1 MFGMIKLKQDE
12 IVVTKEFLNE
22 LKEKA
27 EIADTKENNNAS
39 LDTATTILTNAQN
52 VNSASKN
59 RLQSI
64 ETTQSIIDGFID
76 KSIDIK
82 NTSMRSQETATKTLT
97 STGDSSEYI
106 NRLSA
111 TLEKNH
117 ELTNEFQ
124 EQLSELYEK
133 INDINTLVD
142 SIKDI
147 ADQTNLLALNAAIE
161 AARAGE
167 HGRGFAVV
175 ADEVRKLAE
184 STNKA
189 ADQVQME
196 MSMIRGISSDV
207 TERQDGML
215 KGIDESVEIA
225 SEAVNILTE
234 LGDNANNNIQE
245 IDTTLDII
253 DAQLQDSQVIKDDM
267 HKLVDDTKDAIE
279 GSQKN
284 IDLAQ
289 SLMDNLKK

>member
-1 MFGMIKLKQDE
+1 MFGMIKLKNNE
-12 IVVTKEFLNE
+12 IIITKELLQELEDRANE
-22 LKEKA
+22 SQRV
-27 EIADTKENNNAS
+27 DTSSS
-39 LDTATTILTNAQN
+39 LETANIICTNAQN
-52 VNSASKN
+52 VNSVSKN

-64 ETTQSIIDGFID
+64 EKTQTIVDGFIN

-82 NTSMRSQETATKTLT
+82 STTERSQDTANKTLD
-97 STGDSSEYI
+97 STNKSTQHI
-106 NRLSA
+106 NTLSF

-117 ELTNEFQ
+117 DLTNEFQ
-124 EQLSELYEK
+124 EQLSDLYAK
-133 INDINTLVD
+133 INDINALVN

-207 TERQDGML
+207 TERQTGML
-215 KGIDESVEIA
+215 TGIEESVSIA
-225 SEAVNILTE
+225 SEAVTILTE
-234 LGDNANNNIQE
+234 LGEHATHNMQE
-245 IDTTLDII
+245 INSTLEII
-253 DAQLQDSQVIKDDM
+253 DSQLEDSQLIKDDM
-267 HKLVDDTKDAIE
+267 CTLVDDTKNAIN

-284 IDLAQ
+284 IDLAKQ
-289 SLMDNLKK
+289 LIDNLEK

>member
-1 MFGMIKLKQDE
+1 MFGMIKLKPNE
-12 IVVTKEFLNE
+12 TIITKELLQELQDKANEAQKVDTSTSLN
-22 LKEKA
+22 
-27 EIADTKENNNAS
+27 
-39 LDTATTILTNAQN
+39 TANIISTNAHN
-52 VNSASKN
+52 VNLASKN

-64 ETTQSIIDGFID
+64 EKTQDVIEGFIS
-76 KSIDIK
+76 KSIDVK
-82 NTSMRSQETATKTLT
+82 TTTERSRETADKTLC
-97 STGDSSEYI
+97 STNLSTQHI
-106 NRLSA
+106 NNLSL

-124 EQLSELYEK
+124 DQLSDLYAK
-133 INDINTLVD
+133 INDINALVN

-175 ADEVRKLAE
+175 ADEVRKLAD

-207 TERQDGML
+207 TERQTGML
-215 KGIDESVEIA
+215 QGIEESVNIA
-225 SEAVNILTE
+225 SDAVNILTE
-234 LGDNANNNIQE
+234 LGEHATHNMQE
-245 IDTTLDII
+245 INSTLEII
-253 DAQLQDSQVIKDDM
+253 DTQLQDSQLIKDDM
-267 HKLVDDTKDAIE
+267 CTLVDDTKDAID

-289 SLMDNLKK
+289 SLITNLQH

>member
-1 MFGMIKLKQDE
+1 MFGMIKLKE
-12 IVVTKEFLNE
+12 NEVIVTKELLQDLQDKANE
-22 LKEKA
+22 TQRV
-27 EIADTKENNNAS
+27 DTHSS
-39 LDTATTILTNAQN
+39 LETANIICSNAQN

-64 ETTQSIIDGFID
+64 EKTQNVIDGFIS
-76 KSIDIK
+76 KSVEVK
-82 NTSMRSQETATKTLT
+82 NTTEQSRETADKTLT
-97 STGDSSEYI
+97 STNESTQHI
-106 NRLSA
+106 NNLSL
-111 TLEKNH
+111 TLERNH

-124 EQLSELYEK
+124 EQLSDLYAK
-133 INDINTLVD
+133 INDINALVN

-207 TERQDGML
+207 TERQTGML
-215 KGIDESVEIA
+215 KGIEESVSIA
-225 SEAVNILTE
+225 SDAVNILTE
-234 LGDNANNNIQE
+234 LGSLATHNMQE
-245 IDTTLDII
+245 ITTTLKII
-253 DAQLQDSQVIKDDM
+253 DMQLEDSQIIKDDM
-267 HKLVDDTKDAIE
+267 CTLVDDTKNAID

-284 IDLAQ
+284 IDLAT
-289 SLMDNLKK
+289 NLISNLQN